1 MSDIVSLVTV
11 DRSLCESGWRKEVVG
26 VPWCLK
32 SITIHVELD
41 AHESDK
47 NCSVDRHSSL
57 VVVFD
62 KRIHFRHKQECH
74 AGQHCD
80 RRNNVSFATILLSWG
95 SHEVFGDKHFTVLI
109 LVKSK
114 YWNVVQDGIYNSR
127 CANNVGY
134 PSDYQP
140 KELINQIVTDSC
152 YNNNKAS

>member
-11 DRSLCESGWRKEVVG
+11 NWSFCESGWWEEIVG

-32 SITIHVELD
+32 SIAVNVELD
-41 AHESDK
+41 SHESDE
-47 NCSVDRHSSL
+47 NCSVDCHSSL

-62 KRIHFRHKQECH
+62 KRVHFRQKQECH
-74 AGQHCD
+74 AGQHSYCWHD
-80 RRNNVSFATILLSWG
+80 ISFTAILLSWG
-95 SHEVFGDKHFTVLI
+95 SHEVFGDKHFSVLI

-114 YWNVVQDGIYNSR
+114 YWNVVQYSVDDSR

-134 PSDYQP
+134 PCDYQP
-140 KELINQIVTDSC
+140 KELINQVVTDPC